1 MGLFG
6 AFSLVFS
13 TRPIHCD
20 VVFSVFGP
28 FLPPVA
34 CICVECVA
42 PLPRRA
48 EIDFFYV
55 KNEIFGLFSVK
66 FDKKKY
72 DFYPVARFLN

>member
-34 CICVECVA
+34 CRCGVLVA

-66 FDKKKY
+66 FDKKSTT
-72 DFYPVARFLN
+72 FTPLHVF